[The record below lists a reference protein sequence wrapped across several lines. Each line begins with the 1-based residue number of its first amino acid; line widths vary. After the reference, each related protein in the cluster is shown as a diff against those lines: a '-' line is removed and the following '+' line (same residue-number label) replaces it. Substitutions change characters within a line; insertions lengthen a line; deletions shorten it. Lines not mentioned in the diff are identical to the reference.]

1 MIEGSSKI
9 LMCKKRLEYSICFGS
24 ISLATVDSLLNGLK
38 ELFHCLYKETHKV
51 FHLRKFQA
59 QSLILSPKPEKN
71 YSEQLRKTYSK
82 SKKKY
87 NGCFKEYIKLSCSF
101 YFLNDIEYDRAGL
114 VPSNKS
120 FWFAWKSTLG
130 RKYSIK
136 HSCLVN
142 PAKIRKK
149 SISFLS
155 APEL

>member
-1 MIEGSSKI
+1 MIEGSSKL
-9 LMCKKRLEYSICFGS
+9 LMSKKRIENSICFGS
-24 ISLATVDSLLNGLK
+24 ISLAAI
-38 ELFHCLYKETHKV
+38 
-51 FHLRKFQA
+51 RKC
-59 QSLILSPKPEKN
+59 
-71 YSEQLRKTYSK
+71 YSK

-114 VPSNKS
+114 VPSKKS

-142 PAKIRKK
+142 PPKIRKK
-149 SISFLS
+149 SISFLG